1 MFEAGGQRWGMDM
14 GSDNYGL
21 KNYFSQSLRFRYGY
35 YRKSTAG
42 HNTLTFDNDGLDNS
56 NRGAC
61 DQDPGA
67 SGITAISLFAGS
79 STTYSHHHE
88 GEGEGEGDAVVGG
101 SSSSPAYSIVDLTAA
116 YGPQNSSR
124 IERGFAFTES
134 YEHLLIVDEFEF
146 VAVDSTPP
154 RNVTWTMHTMATIQ
168 LPTAASGA
176 LGGSAV
182 LSLGGATLYATV
194 IEPAGAAFSA
204 AAVDLDPPQNPS
216 VGVSKLK
223 IHLNLAAATTD
234 VGAVS
239 RRVMAPVTRLVVGLS
254 LSAVATA
261 VTPNPLSQWKAVG
274 PFAGEL

>member
-1 MFEAGGQRWGMDM
+1 MDM

-67 SGITAISLFAGS
+67 SGITAIRLFAGS
-79 STTYSHHHE
+79 STTGTSH
-88 GEGEGEGDAVVGG
+88 EGEGDAAVGG
-101 SSSSPAYSIVDLTAA
+101 SSSPAYSIVDLTAA

-146 VAVDSTPP
+146 GAVDSSP

-168 LPTAASGA
+168 LPTAASD
-176 LGGSAV
+176 LGSAV
-182 LSLGGATLYATV
+182 LSLGGATLHATV

-223 IHLNLAAATTD
+223 VHLNL
-234 VGAVS
+234 
-239 RRVMAPVTRLVVGLS
+239 
-254 LSAVATA
+254 
-261 VTPNPLSQWKAVG
+261 
-274 PFAGEL
+274 ELNWSVY

>member
-1 MFEAGGQRWGMDM
+1 M
-14 GSDNYGL
+14 
-21 KNYFSQSLRFRYGY
+21 
-35 YRKSTAG
+35 
-42 HNTLTFDNDGLDNS
+42 
-56 NRGAC
+56 
-61 DQDPGA
+61 
-67 SGITAISLFAGS
+67 
-79 STTYSHHHE
+79 
-88 GEGEGEGDAVVGG
+88 
-101 SSSSPAYSIVDLTAA
+101 TAA

-146 VAVDSTPP
+146 GAVDSSP

-168 LPTAASGA
+168 LPTAASD
-176 LGGSAV
+176 LGSAV
-182 LSLGGATLYATV
+182 LSLGGATLHATV

-223 IHLNLAAATTD
+223 VHLNLAAAAD
-234 VGAVS
+234 GAVS

-254 LSAVATA
+254 LSAAAAA
-261 VTPNPLSQWKAVG
+261 VTPNPLAQWKAVG